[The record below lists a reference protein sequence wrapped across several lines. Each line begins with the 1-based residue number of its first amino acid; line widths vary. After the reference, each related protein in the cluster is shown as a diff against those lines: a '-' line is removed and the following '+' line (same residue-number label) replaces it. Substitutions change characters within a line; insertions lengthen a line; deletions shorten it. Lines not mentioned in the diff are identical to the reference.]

1 MTNILTFPGLGLEFA
16 LNPIAFRV
24 FGWPIHWY
32 GIIIAC
38 GFLLAVAYCTRV
50 SKRFGI
56 KEDDILDMLLYGI

>member
-32 GIIIAC
+32 GIIIA
-38 GFLLAVAYCTRV
+38 TRI
-50 SKRFGI
+50 SPNSHWRPLKRIF
-56 KEDDILDMLLYGI
+56 ENA